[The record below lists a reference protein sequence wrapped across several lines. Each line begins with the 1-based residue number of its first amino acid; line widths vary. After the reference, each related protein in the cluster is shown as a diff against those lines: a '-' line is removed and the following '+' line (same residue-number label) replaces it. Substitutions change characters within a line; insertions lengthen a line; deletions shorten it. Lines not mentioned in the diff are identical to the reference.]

1 LREQSFMGQIG
12 FRRWIHGVLGQAHL
26 GQGVTYSRVQL
37 ARHARCLRRCKI
49 YKYDLWKGVSG
60 DFCGFVGGHITRK
73 EESKCAQSTNS
84 EQGGSDCDPS
94 SSSRINALD
103 ANPEY
108 NEMGRV
114 VRLALPALIVV
125 ISDPLQTLV
134 DSACLGR
141 YSTIHLAAIGP
152 NTAVF
157 NSVFQ
162 LFTFL
167 GVTTANTVASN
178 LQHAGEEGSLRDT
191 RDTVGTAIILAICLG
206 AMTTIL
212 LLTLGSTIL
221 HGMGTDAQVVP
232 YALEYLNVRALGT
245 PVVLVLN
252 AFQGLC
258 LGQQDTITP
267 MMVCA
272 LVTALNIVGDIVLI
286 SYLGMGA
293 RGAATAT
300 VCAQAVGLLMMVY
313 HTKKKAHISGVDYV
327 DEMRWPD
334 KSSCTRFVT
343 VGSALI
349 ARTAAG
355 MTAYF
360 SMAMSA
366 MGMGIAA
373 AAAHQ
378 VAMQIFWF
386 ISYLPEPLSMAA
398 QTLVAKEYGS
408 HPQIARRWARML
420 VSWGGM
426 FGIILSGIAASALI
440 WGAQFFSSDM
450 ILQQTVQSLAPY
462 GALAI
467 AICSVLMMYDGIS
480 IGSSAFSHL
489 PVGVAGGLFVV
500 LGILYWGAPLGLPSV
515 WWALCGF
522 YATRLVVHLVYYG
535 ILSRPRNVFFAGE
548 SGTKTI

>member
-1 LREQSFMGQIG
+1 MGHIG
-12 FRRWIHGVLGQAHL
+12 SERWIHGVLVQAHH
-26 GQGVTYSRVQL
+26 GQSATNSRVQT
-37 ARHARCLRRCKI
+37 ARYTRCLRQCT
-49 YKYDLWKGVSG
+49 LCTHG
-60 DFCGFVGGHITRK
+60 TRK
-73 EESKCAQSTNS
+73 VALWNSHGLVDGHVTRKGDGGSLSITAWSTNAEESES
-84 EQGGSDCDPS
+84 GGDPS
-94 SSSRINALD
+94 SSSRIKALD
-103 ANPEY
+103 RNHGY
-108 NEMGRV
+108 DEMGRV

-178 LQHAGEEGSLRDT
+178 LQHAGEEDSLRIT
-191 RDTVGTAIILAICLG
+191 RDTVGTAIILAIFLG
-206 AMTTIL
+206 VMTTIVL
-212 LLTLGSTIL
+212 VSLGSRIL

-245 PVVLVLN
+245 PIVLVLN

-258 LGQQDTITP
+258 LGQQDTVTP

-272 LVTALNIVGDIVLI
+272 LVTGLNIVGDVVLI

-300 VCAQAVGLLMMVY
+300 VCAQIMGLLVMVY
-313 HTKKKAHISGVDYV
+313 STKKKAHISGVDYL
-327 DEMRWPD
+327 DELRWPN
-334 KSSCTRFVT
+334 KSSCTRFLT
-343 VGSALI
+343 VGLALI

-366 MGMGIAA
+366 MSMGIAA

-378 VAMQIFWF
+378 VAMQLFWF

-398 QTLVAKEYGS
+398 QTLVAKEYGP
-408 HPQIARRWARML
+408 HPQIARRWAQML
-420 VSWGGM
+420 VSWGGA
-426 FGIILSGIAASALI
+426 FGVILSGIAASALT
-440 WGAQFFSSDM
+440 WGAQFFSSDI
-450 ILQQTVQSLAPY
+450 ILQQTVQSLAPF

-467 AICSVLMMYDGIS
+467 AICSVLMMFAGIS

-489 PVGVAGGLFVV
+489 PVGVAGGLLVV
-500 LGILYWGAPLGLPSV
+500 LVILYFGAPLGLPSV

-522 YATRLVVHLVYYG
+522 YATRLLVHIVYYG
-535 ILSRPRNVFFAGE
+535 VLSRPHNVFFASEVGPK
-548 SGTKTI
+548 SV